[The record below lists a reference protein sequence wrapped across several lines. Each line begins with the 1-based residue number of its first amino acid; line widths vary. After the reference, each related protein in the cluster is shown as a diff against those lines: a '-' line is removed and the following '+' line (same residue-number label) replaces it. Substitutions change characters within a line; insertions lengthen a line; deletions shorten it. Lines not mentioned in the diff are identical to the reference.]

1 MRIAVDALGGDHAP
15 SEIVAGAI
23 AAVREKKGLQLAL
36 VGPEDKLRVA
46 LRQEGMS
53 SAIGIVPAADT
64 IGNDEAPVIAL
75 RRKPN
80 STLAVGARLI
90 KDGQADAFVTAGNTG
105 AFMAAG
111 LLIAGRIAH
120 VERPALAPL
129 LPTVK
134 GNGVVLLDVGATM
147 DAKAENLAQ
156 YGLMGSI
163 YAERVLGKVRP
174 RVALLNV
181 GSEEGKGNQ
190 VSKDAFSL
198 LAASSINFVGNMEAR
213 TLLSGEFD
221 VVVCDGFT
229 GNVLLKMMEGVTG
242 TMFELLREAFLAD
255 YRGKLGALLLKPS
268 LRQLKRRFDYAE
280 HGGAPLL
287 GINGV
292 FVKCHG
298 SSRALA
304 IKKGIFQAEKF
315 ITQEVIKKIT
325 GLAEK

>member
-15 SEIVAGAI
+15 EEIVTGAI
-23 AAVREKKGLQLAL
+23 AAARERGLKLFL
-36 VGPEDKLRVA
+36 VGPEDKLKVL
-46 LRQEGMS
+46 LRQERMS
-53 SAIGIVPAADT
+53 LDIEIVPAEET
-64 IGNDEAPVIAL
+64 INNDEAPVIAL

-80 STLAVGARLI
+80 STLAVGAKLVR
-90 KDGQADAFVTAGNTG
+90 DGKAEAFVTAGSTG

-129 LPTVK
+129 LPTLQ

-156 YGLMGSI
+156 YGMMGSI
-163 YAERVLGKVRP
+163 YAERVLGKVQP

-190 VSKDAFSL
+190 VTKEAFSL
-198 LAASSINFVGNMEAR
+198 LSASAINFVGNMEAR
-213 TLLSGEFD
+213 NLLSGEYD
-221 VVVCDGFT
+221 VVVCDGFI
-229 GNVLLKMMEGVTG
+229 GNVVLKMMEGVTG
-242 TMFELLREAFLAD
+242 TMFELLREAFTAD
-255 YRGKLGALLLKPS
+255 IRGKAGALLLRPS
-268 LRQLKRRFDYAE
+268 LRRLKRRFDYAE
-280 HGGAPLL
+280 HGGAMLL

-298 SSRALA
+298 SSKSLA
-304 IKKGIFQAEKF
+304 IKNGIFQAEKF
-315 ITQEVIKKIT
+315 ISQEVIRKIT
-325 GLAEK
+325 GLAVK